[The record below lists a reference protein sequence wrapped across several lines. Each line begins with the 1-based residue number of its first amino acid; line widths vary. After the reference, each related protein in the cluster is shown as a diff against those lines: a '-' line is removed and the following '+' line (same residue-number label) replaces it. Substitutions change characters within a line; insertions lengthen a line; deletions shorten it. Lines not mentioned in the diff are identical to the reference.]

1 MSSLLPLD
9 LEDLVLP
16 TFNIDLYDAKA
27 GKNEDVLTLAFRVKI
42 RGAAED
48 LESFLEKEGRWI
60 LDTDVS
66 TGEDVSDHFLVFI
79 EIKRNQQAAEK
90 ICSLLELIERLTG
103 TLKWQFTYGKSLVS
117 QAATEKTIASIVP
130 LTKQDY
136 EAQLEKNRVTAIEGF
151 FDAAPFNKIVVE
163 GDQVKLQQFFA
174 LPTPQREISFTLE
187 SVDQLDESAKV
198 EGTQA
203 IWLQKTLGGNYTV
216 EQYGD
221 KFLVLRP
228 GQEAKYFISINV

>member
-79 EIKRNQQAAEK
+79 EIKRSQQAAEK
-90 ICSLLELIERLTG
+90 ICSLLELIER
-103 TLKWQFTYGKSLVS
+103 
-117 QAATEKTIASIVP
+117 
-130 LTKQDY
+130 
-136 EAQLEKNRVTAIEGF
+136 
-151 FDAAPFNKIVVE
+151 
-163 GDQVKLQQFFA
+163 
-174 LPTPQREISFTLE
+174 IS
-187 SVDQLDESAKV
+187 
-198 EGTQA
+198 
-203 IWLQKTLGGNYTV
+203 
-216 EQYGD
+216 
-221 KFLVLRP
+221 
-228 GQEAKYFISINV
+228 